1 MRFSYVAI
9 ACLLGLIAVALGA
22 FGAHAIGNVV
32 SEARLAIWTTAVQY
46 HFFHV
51 LAVLVLSAVFRNNA
65 DRWVNRAQASF
76 LVGAGIFSGSLY
88 ALVLTDIPALGAIT
102 PVGGLLLMLGW
113 LFAFVAAVKAHRSID
128 AKV

>member
-32 SEARLAIWTTAVQY
+32 SEARLATWATAVQY

-51 LAVLVLSAVFRNNA
+51 LAVLVLSAVFRDNA

-76 LVGAGIFSGSLY
+76 LVGVGIFSGSLY
-88 ALVLTDIPALGAIT
+88 VLVLTDTPALGAIT

-128 AKV
+128 AKG

>member
-22 FGAHAIGNVV
+22 FGAHAIGKVV
-32 SEARLAIWTTAVQY
+32 SEARLATWTTAVQY

-51 LAVLVLSAVFRNNA
+51 FAVLVLSAVFRDNA

-76 LVGAGIFSGSLY
+76 LVGVGIFSGSLY
-88 ALVLTDIPALGAIT
+88 VLVLTDTPALGAIT

-113 LFAFVAAVKAHRSID
+113 LFAFVAAVKSHRSID

>member
-76 LVGAGIFSGSLY
+76 LVGVGIFSGSLY

-128 AKV
+128 AKG

>member
-32 SEARLAIWTTAVQY
+32 SEARLATWTTAVQY

-51 LAVLVLSAVFRNNA
+51 LAVLVLSAVFRDNA
-65 DRWVNRAQASF
+65 DRWVNRAQTSF
-76 LVGAGIFSGSLY
+76 LVGVGIFSGSLY
-88 ALVLTDIPALGAIT
+88 VLVLTDTPALGAIT

>member
-51 LAVLVLSAVFRNNA
+51 LAVLVLSAVFRDNA

-76 LVGAGIFSGSLY
+76 LVGVGIFSGSLY

>member
-32 SEARLAIWTTAVQY
+32 SEARLATWTTAVQY

-51 LAVLVLSAVFRNNA
+51 LAVLVLSAVFRDNA

-76 LVGAGIFSGSLY
+76 LVGVGIFSGSLY
-88 ALVLTDIPALGAIT
+88 VLVLTDTPALGVIT

>member
-76 LVGAGIFSGSLY
+76 LVGVGIFSGSLY